1 MMNEFL
7 KVQELVDYVVRGRSD
22 EERQAVIRSFAEGIK
37 SNEGKKP
44 FGEDGDRRRR
54 VFTQLLSEVKGLGD
68 GTDKGADR
76 VMYFIE
82 HI

>member
-1 MMNEFL
+1 MNEPM

-22 EERQAVIRSFAEGIK
+22 EERQAVIRSFAEAIK
-37 SNEGKKP
+37 ADESKKP
-44 FGEDGDRRRR
+44 FGEDYDRRRH

-76 VMYFIE
+76 AMYTIE